1 MKHCCSAMARA
12 LEHQCAEHESRFDCP
27 DALISYNEK
36 FDEYGLIIHDGGTAV
51 SSIAYCPY
59 RGHELPKSKRDL
71 WFDTLESMGYDDP
84 AEQEIPAEFQAGD
97 WYRGKN
103 L

>member
-1 MKHCCSAMARA
+1 MRHCCSAMTKA
-12 LEHQCAEHESRFDCP
+12 LEHHCAEHSNRFECP
-27 DALISYNEK
+27 DALISYYDK

-51 SSIAYCPY
+51 SSIDYCPY
-59 RGHELPKSKRDL
+59 CGKKLPESKRDL

-84 AEQEIPAEFQAGD
+84 TEQEIPSEFQSGD
-97 WYRGKN
+97 WYRGKK

>member
-1 MKHCCSAMARA
+1 MARA
-12 LEHQCAEHESRFDCP
+12 LEHNCAEHKSRFDCP
-27 DALISYNEK
+27 DALISYNEN

-59 RGHELPKSKRDL
+59 CGHKLPKSKRDL

-84 AEQEIPAEFQAGD
+84 AEQEIPPEFQSGD

>member
-1 MKHCCSAMARA
+1 MRHCCSAMTKA
-12 LEHQCAEHESRFDCP
+12 LEHHCAEHENRFECP
-27 DALISYNEK
+27 DALISYYDK

-51 SSIAYCPY
+51 SSIDYCPY
-59 RGHELPKSKRDL
+59 CDKKLPESKRDL

-84 AEQEIPAEFQAGD
+84 TEQEIPSEFQSGD
-97 WYRGKN
+97 WYRGKK